1 MRWPFAV
8 VVISLLCLVA
18 APFIMERRTR
28 ELWNDVV
35 NVADP
40 ARALTTEIQ
49 LAFTLETGDTRS
61 YILTAEP
68 SDSSDHRRARAR
80 RYRAEAQLLPLARE
94 LGPAVLQLSQEL
106 HAQLTPID
114 LLRDSLYDGLIPRQT
129 YAERIVGQRERF
141 STAIATA
148 GRLDQAI
155 AAAAARTRSQ
165 IQATQRA
172 SMAVDALLVVVGLL
186 AAMIAA
192 EAGRRQHAL
201 AIRLD
206 RRERWQSAFG
216 DAARRLNASATAS
229 DVMRTLV
236 TTGVDATSADGFIV
250 ELGRASAAQG
260 DVEVAVRLSSG
271 ELLEQRVPYD
281 ASATRAL
288 GDTPAP
294 EPAAAADARVVPAA
308 VPSYVPLSV
317 RRESPRALAVR
328 IDGNAGVRATLVLL
342 RGQDDERRSNADAS
356 YLRALG
362 DLATAALQRVQLL
375 DALRESEER
384 FRQIAENIRENVWL
398 ADAQYSTVFY
408 VNSAYSVIWGR
419 SKESLYADPWS
430 LLEGVHPEDRARVAA
445 ALSELKDGQFDIE
458 YRVVRPTGEVRWVWA
473 RGFPVTNERGEIFR
487 IAGITEDIT
496 ERKRIAESRVRLV
509 RGFTHD
515 VKNPLGAADGFL
527 ALLEDRM
534 MGELQPRQLDAVTRA
549 RRSIQRALDLIRN
562 VLELARA
569 EAGQVEVHPESMS
582 PAAAAR
588 DIVDEFRAQAGEKGL
603 SLDLVTPDE
612 LPPIESDASRV
623 RQILSNLVS
632 NAVKYTPRGGRIEV
646 AACVKSDGDA
656 PHVGRWVAI
665 DVCDDGPGISAE
677 QRHRLFEEFTR
688 FDPNAAQGA
697 GIGLAISQRLAAALG
712 GSITVRSEVGAGS
725 TFTLWLPVS

>member
-1 MRWPFAV
+1 MGWPFAV
-8 VVISLLCLVA
+8 VIASLLCLVA
-18 APFIMERRTR
+18 APFIMDRRTR
-28 ELWNDVV
+28 ELWNEVV

-40 ARALTTEIQ
+40 ARALTNEIQ
-49 LAFTLETGDTRS
+49 LAFTLETEDTRS
-61 YILTAEP
+61 YIVTAEP
-68 SDSSDHRRARAR
+68 SDSSDHQRARAR
-80 RYRAEAQLLPLARE
+80 RHRAEEQLLPLARE
-94 LGPAVLQLSQEL
+94 LGAPVLELSQEL
-106 HAQLTPID
+106 HEQFTSID
-114 LLRDSLYDGLIPRQT
+114 LLRDSLYDGLIPRPA
-129 YAERIVGQRERF
+129 YAQRIVGQRERF
-141 STAIATA
+141 SAAIATA
-148 GRLDQAI
+148 GRLDQAV

-172 SMAVDALLVVVGLL
+172 STALDALLVVVGLL
-186 AAMIAA
+186 AAAVAA

-206 RRERWQSAFG
+206 RRERWQTAFG
-216 DAARRLNASATAS
+216 DAARRLNASATSS

-250 ELGRASAAQG
+250 ELGRASAPQA
-260 DVEVAVRLSSG
+260 DIDAAVRLSSG
-271 ELLEQRVPYD
+271 ELLERRVPYD
-281 ASATRAL
+281 ASATSTLA
-288 GDTPAP
+288 DTPASETAAAP
-294 EPAAAADARVVPAA
+294 EPRVLPVVVPQ
-308 VPSYVPLSV
+308 YVPLDVQPES
-317 RRESPRALAVR
+317 RRGLAVH
-328 IDGNAGVRATLVLL
+328 IDGNAGVRATLVLF
-342 RGQDDERRSNADAS
+342 RAQDDERRSNADAS

-398 ADAQYSTVFY
+398 ADAEYSTVFY
-408 VNSAYSVIWGR
+408 VNSAYAEIWGR

-430 LLEGVHPEDRARVAA
+430 LLEGVHPEDRGRVAA
-445 ALSELKDGQFDIE
+445 ALSELKQGQFDIE
-458 YRVVRPTGEVRWVWA
+458 YRVVRPNGDLRWVWA

-534 MGELQPRQLDAVTRA
+534 MGELQPAQLDAVTRA

-569 EAGQVEVHPESMS
+569 EAGQIEIHRAIMS
-582 PAAAAR
+582 PAAAAE
-588 DIVDEFRAQAGEKGL
+588 DIVEEFRAQAEEKGL
-603 SLDLVTPDE
+603 SLVLTTSGE
-612 LPPIESDASRV
+612 LPAVDSDESRV
-623 RQILSNLVS
+623 RQIVSNLVS

-646 AACVKSDGDA
+646 AACTKSDGAA
-656 PHVGRWVAI
+656 PRGGRWVAI
-665 DVCDDGPGISAE
+665 DVCDDGPGISADK
-677 QRHRLFEEFTR
+677 RHTLFEEFTR
-688 FDPNAAQGA
+688 FDPDAAQGA

-712 GSITVRSEVGAGS
+712 GTITVRSEVGAGS
-725 TFTLWLPVS
+725 TFTLWLPAS